1 MTASPLTSASR
12 APTNR
17 DENWKYA
24 NLRALSKISFDAAV
38 DDRTTVPI
46 AADLPASTTACRL
59 VLIDGQYS
67 ASLSDAL
74 PSGTELS
81 IDTRSAEVETD
92 ESVDHHYLNL
102 NRQGRRQTLRL
113 HVMQNQIVQLEILH
127 VATRVG
133 QPAIEVQ
140 IESGAELTL
149 TERHIA
155 LGTATAATNLALDIQ
170 LAEHAK
176 LHLARWQHF
185 ASPATYIETLNLGL
199 GASSECDLTQITSA
213 DRSDTVVSSRSTVFV
228 KHAGEGAQLHW
239 NSAVIADGPDLEPEA
254 MRVRAL
260 LRAADIPVLSSFHRK
275 AKGQRAQTHQLFR
288 GIASGRSKI
297 GFNGHMLVGP
307 SAYGTHSGQSLKTL
321 LAGSEAEANVRPQ
334 LEIYTNE
341 VTATHGATVGKLDGD
356 MLFYLLS
363 RGIDPD
369 TAKSLLKWAFV
380 SDVLTHL
387 PSAELR
393 HQIEASLVR
402 QLPGA
407 MAARESSTQETA
419 R

>member
-239 NSAVIADGPDLEPEA
+239 NSAVIADGQQQHDA
-254 MRVRAL
+254 YVRIDHQA
-260 LRAADIPVLSSFHRK
+260 R
-275 AKGQRAQTHQLFR
+275 RAQTHQLFR

-402 QLPGA
+402 QRPGA

>member
-38 DDRTTVPI
+38 DERTTVPI

-239 NSAVIADGPDLEPEA
+239 NSAVIADGQQQHDTY
-254 MRVRAL
+254 VRIDHQA
-260 LRAADIPVLSSFHRK
+260 R
-275 AKGQRAQTHQLFR
+275 RAQTHQLFR

>member
-239 NSAVIADGPDLEPEA
+239 NSAVIADGQQQHDA
-254 MRVRAL
+254 YVRIDHQA
-260 LRAADIPVLSSFHRK
+260 R
-275 AKGQRAQTHQLFR
+275 RAQTHQLFR

-402 QLPGA
+402 QLTGA

>member
-239 NSAVIADGPDLEPEA
+239 NSAVIADGQQQHDA
-254 MRVRAL
+254 YVRIDHQARRV
-260 LRAADIPVLSSFHRK
+260 
-275 AKGQRAQTHQLFR
+275 QTHQLFR

-369 TAKSLLKWAFV
+369 TAESLLKWAFV

>member
-24 NLRALSKISFDAAV
+24 NLRALSKISFDADV

-239 NSAVIADGPDLEPEA
+239 NSAVIADGQQQHDA
-254 MRVRAL
+254 YVRIDHQA
-260 LRAADIPVLSSFHRK
+260 R
-275 AKGQRAQTHQLFR
+275 RAQTHQLFR

>member
-239 NSAVIADGPDLEPEA
+239 NSAVIADGQQQHDA
-254 MRVRAL
+254 YVRIDHQA
-260 LRAADIPVLSSFHRK
+260 R
-275 AKGQRAQTHQLFR
+275 RAQTHQLFR

-363 RGIDPD
+363 RAIDPD

>member
-38 DDRTTVPI
+38 DERTTVPI

-239 NSAVIADGPDLEPEA
+239 NSAVIADGQQQHDA
-254 MRVRAL
+254 YVRIDHQARRV
-260 LRAADIPVLSSFHRK
+260 
-275 AKGQRAQTHQLFR
+275 QTHQLFR

-369 TAKSLLKWAFV
+369 TAESLLKWAFV

>member
-38 DDRTTVPI
+38 DERTTVPI

-239 NSAVIADGPDLEPEA
+239 NSAVIADGQQQHDA
-254 MRVRAL
+254 YVRIDHQA
-260 LRAADIPVLSSFHRK
+260 R
-275 AKGQRAQTHQLFR
+275 RAQTHQLFR

-363 RGIDPD
+363 RAIDPD

>member
-38 DDRTTVPI
+38 DERTTVPI
-46 AADLPASTTACRL
+46 AADLPASTTAVRL

-239 NSAVIADGPDLEPEA
+239 NSAVIADGQQQHDA
-254 MRVRAL
+254 YVRIDHQA
-260 LRAADIPVLSSFHRK
+260 R
-275 AKGQRAQTHQLFR
+275 RAQTHQLFR

-369 TAKSLLKWAFV
+369 TAESLLKWAFV

>member
-38 DDRTTVPI
+38 DERTTVPI

-239 NSAVIADGPDLEPEA
+239 NSAVIADGQQQHDA
-254 MRVRAL
+254 YVRIDHQARRV
-260 LRAADIPVLSSFHRK
+260 
-275 AKGQRAQTHQLFR
+275 QTHQLFR

-297 GFNGHMLVGP
+297 GFSRHMLVGP

-369 TAKSLLKWAFV
+369 TAKSC
-380 SDVLTHL
+380 SNG
-387 PSAELR
+387 PSSA
-393 HQIEASLVR
+393 
-402 QLPGA
+402 
-407 MAARESSTQETA
+407 TC
-419 R
+419 

>member
-67 ASLSDAL
+67 VSLSDAL

-239 NSAVIADGPDLEPEA
+239 NSAVIADGQQQHDTY
-254 MRVRAL
+254 VRIDHQA
-260 LRAADIPVLSSFHRK
+260 R
-275 AKGQRAQTHQLFR
+275 RAQTHQLFR

-369 TAKSLLKWAFV
+369 TAESLLKWAFV

>member
-239 NSAVIADGPDLEPEA
+239 NSAVIADGQQQHDA
-254 MRVRAL
+254 YVRIDHQA
-260 LRAADIPVLSSFHRK
+260 R
-275 AKGQRAQTHQLFR
+275 RAQTHQLFR

-363 RGIDPD
+363 RGIDPE

>member
-239 NSAVIADGPDLEPEA
+239 NSAVIADGQQQHDA
-254 MRVRAL
+254 YVRIDHQA
-260 LRAADIPVLSSFHRK
+260 R
-275 AKGQRAQTHQLFR
+275 RAQTHQLFR

-369 TAKSLLKWAFV
+369 TAESLLKWAFV

-407 MAARESSTQETA
+407 IAARESSTQETD

>member
-38 DDRTTVPI
+38 DERTTVPI

-239 NSAVIADGPDLEPEA
+239 NSAVIADGQQQHDA
-254 MRVRAL
+254 YVRIDHQA
-260 LRAADIPVLSSFHRK
+260 R
-275 AKGQRAQTHQLFR
+275 RAQTHQLFR

>member
-239 NSAVIADGPDLEPEA
+239 NSAVIADGQQQHDTY
-254 MRVRAL
+254 VRIDHQA
-260 LRAADIPVLSSFHRK
+260 R
-275 AKGQRAQTHQLFR
+275 RAQTHQLFR

>member
-38 DDRTTVPI
+38 DERTTVPI

-239 NSAVIADGPDLEPEA
+239 NSAVIADGQQQHDA
-254 MRVRAL
+254 YVRIDHQARRV
-260 LRAADIPVLSSFHRK
+260 
-275 AKGQRAQTHQLFR
+275 QTHQLFR
-288 GIASGRSKI
+288 GIASGRTKI

-369 TAKSLLKWAFV
+369 TAESLLKWAFV

>member
-113 HVMQNQIVQLEILH
+113 HVMQNQLVQLEILH

-176 LHLARWQHF
+176 LHLARWQPF

-239 NSAVIADGPDLEPEA
+239 NSAVIADGQQQHDA
-254 MRVRAL
+254 YVRIDHQARRV
-260 LRAADIPVLSSFHRK
+260 
-275 AKGQRAQTHQLFR
+275 QTHQLFR

>member
-38 DDRTTVPI
+38 DERTTVPI

-239 NSAVIADGPDLEPEA
+239 NSAVIADGQQQHDA
-254 MRVRAL
+254 YVRIDHQA
-260 LRAADIPVLSSFHRK
+260 R
-275 AKGQRAQTHQLFR
+275 RAQTHQLFR

-369 TAKSLLKWAFV
+369 TAESLLKWAFV

>member
-239 NSAVIADGPDLEPEA
+239 NSAVIADGQQQHDA
-254 MRVRAL
+254 YVRIDHQARRV
-260 LRAADIPVLSSFHRK
+260 
-275 AKGQRAQTHQLFR
+275 QTHQLFR

>member
-239 NSAVIADGPDLEPEA
+239 NSAVIADGQQQHDA
-254 MRVRAL
+254 YVRIDHQA
-260 LRAADIPVLSSFHRK
+260 R
-275 AKGQRAQTHQLFR
+275 RAQTHQLFR

-402 QLPGA
+402 LLPGA

>member
-24 NLRALSKISFDAAV
+24 NLRALSTISFDAAV

-239 NSAVIADGPDLEPEA
+239 NSAVIADGQQQHDA
-254 MRVRAL
+254 YVRIDHQA
-260 LRAADIPVLSSFHRK
+260 R
-275 AKGQRAQTHQLFR
+275 RAQTHQLFR

-369 TAKSLLKWAFV
+369 TAESLLKWAFV

>member
-38 DDRTTVPI
+38 DERTTVPI

-239 NSAVIADGPDLEPEA
+239 NSAVIADGQQQHDA
-254 MRVRAL
+254 YVRIDHQARRV
-260 LRAADIPVLSSFHRK
+260 
-275 AKGQRAQTHQLFR
+275 QTHQLFR

>member
-239 NSAVIADGPDLEPEA
+239 NSAVIADGQQQHDA
-254 MRVRAL
+254 YVRIDHQA
-260 LRAADIPVLSSFHRK
+260 R
-275 AKGQRAQTHQLFR
+275 RAQTHPLFR

>member
-239 NSAVIADGPDLEPEA
+239 NSAVIADGQQQHDA
-254 MRVRAL
+254 YVRIDHQA
-260 LRAADIPVLSSFHRK
+260 R
-275 AKGQRAQTHQLFR
+275 RAQTHQLFR

>member
-1 MTASPLTSASR
+1 MTASPLMSASR

-38 DDRTTVPI
+38 DERTTVPI

-133 QPAIEVQ
+133 QHAIEVQ

-239 NSAVIADGPDLEPEA
+239 NSAVIADGQQQHDA
-254 MRVRAL
+254 YVRIDHQARRV
-260 LRAADIPVLSSFHRK
+260 
-275 AKGQRAQTHQLFR
+275 QTHQLFR

-369 TAKSLLKWAFV
+369 TAESLLKWAFV

>member
-1 MTASPLTSASR
+1 MTASPITTASR

-24 NLRALSKISFDAAV
+24 NLRALSRVSFSATQ
-38 DDRTTVPI
+38 DDRSIDTITI
-46 AADLPASTTACRL
+46 DLPAKTTDCRL
-59 VLIDGQYS
+59 VLVDGQYS
-67 ASLSDAL
+67 AALSDAL
-74 PSGTELS
+74 PHGAELKLETQPAT
-81 IDTRSAEVETD
+81 IGDT
-92 ESVDHHYLNL
+92 SVDRHYLNV

-113 HVMQNQIVQLEILH
+113 QVLQHQCLQVEFLH
-127 VATRVG
+127 VATGVG

-140 IESGAELTL
+140 VASGGELTL
-149 TERHIA
+149 IERHIA
-155 LGTATAATNLALDIQ
+155 LGAATCATNLALDIQ

-185 ASPATYIETLNLGL
+185 ENPAAYIETLNLAL
-199 GASSECDLTQITSA
+199 GTASECDLTQITSA
-213 DRSDTVVSSRSTVFV
+213 DRRDVAVSSRSTVFV
-228 KHAGEGAQLHW
+228 SHAGEGAQLHW
-239 NSAVIADGPDLEPEA
+239 NSAVIADGQQQHDAYVRIEHQA
-254 MRVRAL
+254 KRV
-260 LRAADIPVLSSFHRK
+260 
-275 AKGQRAQTHQLFR
+275 QTQQIFR

-297 GFNGHMLVGP
+297 GFNGHMLVGA
-307 SAYGTHSGQSLKTL
+307 SAHGTHSGQSLKTL

-341 VTATHGATVGKLDGD
+341 VTATHGATVGKLDAD

-363 RGIDPD
+363 RGIDPS
-369 TAKSLLKWAFV
+369 TAESLLKWAFI

-387 PSAELR
+387 PSAALR
-393 HQIEASLVR
+393 HHIEASLVG

-407 MAARESSTQETA
+407 IAARESSSQENS

>member
-1 MTASPLTSASR
+1 MPPDPMTASPLTSASR

-38 DDRTTVPI
+38 DERTTVPI

-239 NSAVIADGPDLEPEA
+239 NSAVIADGQQQHDA
-254 MRVRAL
+254 YVRIDHQA
-260 LRAADIPVLSSFHRK
+260 R
-275 AKGQRAQTHQLFR
+275 RAQTHQLFR

>member
-24 NLRALSKISFDAAV
+24 NLRALSTISFDAAV

-239 NSAVIADGPDLEPEA
+239 NSAVIADGQQQHDA
-254 MRVRAL
+254 YVRIDHQA
-260 LRAADIPVLSSFHRK
+260 R
-275 AKGQRAQTHQLFR
+275 RAQTHQLFR

>member
-81 IDTRSAEVETD
+81 IDTRSAEAETD

-239 NSAVIADGPDLEPEA
+239 NSAVIADGQQQHDA
-254 MRVRAL
+254 YVRIDHQARRV
-260 LRAADIPVLSSFHRK
+260 
-275 AKGQRAQTHQLFR
+275 QTHQLFR
-288 GIASGRSKI
+288 GIASDRSKI
-297 GFNGHMLVGP
+297 GFNGHMLVGA
-307 SAYGTHSGQSLKTL
+307 SAHGTHSGQSLKTL
-321 LAGSEAEANVRPQ
+321 LAGHEAEANVRPQ

-341 VTATHGATVGKLDGD
+341 VTATHGATVGKLDAD

-363 RGIDPD
+363 RGIDPG
-369 TAKSLLKWAFV
+369 TAESLLKWAFV

-407 MAARESSTQETA
+407 IAARDSSAQEKD

>member
-199 GASSECDLTQITSA
+199 GASSECDLNQITSA

-239 NSAVIADGPDLEPEA
+239 NSAVIADGQQQHDA
-254 MRVRAL
+254 YVRIDHQA
-260 LRAADIPVLSSFHRK
+260 R
-275 AKGQRAQTHQLFR
+275 RAQTHQLFR